1 MDCSLDLDAWTTYK
15 EYLVRAYA
23 TMNNLNIY
31 SGEIKKILLKMPAG
45 PEIINNMDTS
55 DKAAMDIYYNN
66 LKA

>member
-1 MDCSLDLDAWTTYK
+1 MDCSLDLDAWNTYK
-15 EYLVRAYA
+15 EYLVRAYSL
-23 TMNNLNIY
+23 MNNANIY
-31 SGEIKKILLKMPAG
+31 SSEIKKLLLKMPGG

>member
-1 MDCSLDLDAWTTYK
+1 
-15 EYLVRAYA
+15 
-23 TMNNLNIY
+23 MNNANIY
-31 SGEIKKILLKMPAG
+31 SSEIKKLLLKMPGG